1 MMTLG
6 RFFKTKRFFTDMTLK
21 QVVEK
26 AKTDYNFSTSTSAL
40 SSLETDKTKI
50 VDGRLIM
57 VLAKMYRVDL
67 EEVQRIILLNLKK
80 EGND

>member
-1 MMTLG
+1 
-6 RFFKTKRFFTDMTLK
+6 MTLK

-57 VLAKMYRVDL
+57 VLSKMYRVDL